1 MKMDTNKNDIEE
13 LMAGVGSICEI
24 AGLIRDNLI
33 RCGFTREEAIIIVS
47 KIITGMISKRS
58 D

>member
-1 MKMDTNKNDIEE
+1 MDANKNDIEE